1 MVLDA
6 ERARRKEMAR
16 KQRKSKFAIDISKAG
31 TDDVTMALV
40 GDLLR
45 KYPRGIDGRLG
56 NKKDYNDCYSCNP
69 GNSRAGQYCGYTF
82 EQLWTLV
89 KHLIN
94 DDGGIR
100 YGRIEALVNKH
111 WEWCGDSKNSYR
123 SWMPEATSTRR
134 CNRLRSR
141 LTRITRYW
149 EDYGRKAIYK
159 WSPGY
164 GSGHLRDT
172 PFYVWGNDKTDARA
186 QVETLWIPILNATGL
201 AGTDHRGNER
211 SLDLDGG
218 TIQMHT
224 ETDDSS
230 MTTTSA
236 FDTMQ
241 VLMNKRQKILDDIAA
256 AQQTAEQ
263 LSSLIE
269 FVSQAAEG

>member
-1 MVLDA
+1 
-6 ERARRKEMAR
+6 MAR
-16 KQRKSKFAIDISKAG
+16 KQRKSKFAIDINKAG

-56 NKKDYNDCYSCNP
+56 NKKDYNDSYASNP
-69 GNSRAGQYCGYTF
+69 GNSRTGQFCGYTY
-82 EQLWTLV
+82 EQLWI
-89 KHLIN
+89 LIN
-94 DDGGIR
+94 HLAEDHGGLR
-100 YGRIEALVNKH
+100 YSRIESLVRAH
-111 WEWCGDSKNSYR
+111 WEWCGDSKKSWQG
-123 SWMPEATSTRR
+123 WMPEATSTRR

-141 LTRITRYW
+141 LHRVIQYW
-149 EDYGRKAIYK
+149 ENHGRKAIYK

-241 VLMNKRQKILDDIAA
+241 VLMEKRQKILSDIAE
-256 AQQTAEQ
+256 AQKTAEQ

>member
-1 MVLDA
+1 
-6 ERARRKEMAR
+6 MAR
-16 KQRKSKFAIDISKAG
+16 KQRKSKFAIDISNAG

-40 GDLLR
+40 EDLLR

-56 NKKDYNDCYSCNP
+56 NKKDYSDHWHSNP
-69 GNSRAGQYCGYTF
+69 SNSRTGQYCGYTF
-82 EQLWTLV
+82 EQLWTLI
-89 KHLIN
+89 KHMVA
-94 DDGGIR
+94 DGGLR
-100 YGRIEALVNKH
+100 YGKIEGLVKAH
-111 WEWCGDSKNSYR
+111 WEWSGDSNKSYHC
-123 SWMPEATSTRR
+123 WMPEATATRR
-134 CNRLRSR
+134 TNRLRSR
-141 LTRITRYW
+141 LHRVVQYW
-149 EDYGRKAIYK
+149 SDYGRKAIYK

-241 VLMNKRQKILDDIAA
+241 VLMEKRQKILSDIAE
-256 AQQTAEQ
+256 AQKTAEQ

>member
-1 MVLDA
+1 
-6 ERARRKEMAR
+6 MAR
-16 KQRKSKFAIDISKAG
+16 KQRKSKFAIDITKAG

-56 NKKDYNDCYSCNP
+56 NKTDYRDGYRDNP
-69 GNSRAGQYCGYTF
+69 SEGLTGEYCGYTF
-82 EQLWTLV
+82 EQLWTLI
-89 KHLIN
+89 KHFLR
-94 DDGGIR
+94 DGSIR
-100 YGRIEALVNKH
+100 YGRAENLVKEH
-111 WEWCGDSKNSYR
+111 WEWCGDAKKHWSSY
-123 SWMPEATSTRR
+123 MPEATCTRR
-134 CNRLRSR
+134 TNRLRAR

-149 EDYGRKAIYK
+149 EDRGRKAIYK

-172 PFYVWGNDKTDARA
+172 PFYVWANDKTDARA
-186 QVETLWIPILNATGL
+186 QVATVWLPILNATGL

-211 SLDLDGG
+211 SLDMDGG
-218 TIQMHT
+218 TIQMDS
-224 ETDDSS
+224 ETDDAS

-256 AQQTAEQ
+256 AQQTADQ

>member
-1 MVLDA
+1 
-6 ERARRKEMAR
+6 MAR
-16 KQRKSKFAIDISKAG
+16 KQRKSKFAIDINMAG

-56 NKKDYNDCYSCNP
+56 NKSDYRDSYRDNP
-69 GNSRAGQYCGYTF
+69 HEGRTGQYCGYTF
-82 EQLWTLV
+82 EQLWTLIN
-89 KHLIN
+89 HLVN
-94 DDGGIR
+94 DGGGIR
-100 YGRIEALVNKH
+100 YGKAETLVKEH
-111 WEWCGDSKNSYR
+111 WEWCGESKKCWS
-123 SWMPEATSTRR
+123 SWMPEATCTRR
-134 CNRLRSR
+134 SNRLRSR
-141 LTRITRYW
+141 LHRITQYW
-149 EDYGRKAIYK
+149 EQIGRKAIYK

-186 QVETLWIPILNATGL
+186 QVETVWLPILNATGL

-218 TIQMHT
+218 TISMHS

-230 MTTTSA
+230 MTVTSA

-241 VLMNKRQKILDDIAA
+241 VLMNKRQKILDDIAE
-256 AQQTAEQ
+256 AQKTAEQ